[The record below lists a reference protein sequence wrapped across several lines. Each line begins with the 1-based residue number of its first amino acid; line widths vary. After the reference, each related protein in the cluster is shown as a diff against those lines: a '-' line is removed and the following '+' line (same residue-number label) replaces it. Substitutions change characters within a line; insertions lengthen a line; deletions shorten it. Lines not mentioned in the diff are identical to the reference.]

1 VSDARAV
8 PGAMTIEG
16 DAADDASAPSRG
28 RRERKRREVRERLC
42 AAALELFV
50 EHGYEATTM
59 EQIGERADVARA
71 TVFNYFPQKVGFLE
85 EWGAQ
90 RRARVAELLEQQTAL
105 CPAPEHLRAYLR
117 ALAALNEGS
126 RRESAVLLDA
136 AAHFGRLFQD
146 PSLETDLARVIRAG
160 QDAGTV
166 EPAVDPR
173 QAGSLLAA
181 GYFSTVLQWAAAE
194 PVPFDLGE
202 RLESMLDLVL
212 PALQGPRYS
221 AP

>member
-1 VSDARAV
+1 
-8 PGAMTIEG
+8 MTIEG
-16 DAADDASAPSRG
+16 DAADDASAPNPG

-59 EQIGERADVARA
+59 DQIGERADVARA

-85 EWGAQ
+85 EWGVQ
-90 RRARVAELLEQQTAL
+90 RRARVAELLEEQQTAL
-105 CPAPEHLRAYLR
+105 RPAPEHLRAYLR

-146 PSLETDLARVIRAG
+146 PSLETDLASVIRAG
-160 QDAGTV
+160 QDAGAV

-194 PVPFDLGE
+194 PVPFDLGD

-212 PALQGPRYS
+212 PALQGPGYS